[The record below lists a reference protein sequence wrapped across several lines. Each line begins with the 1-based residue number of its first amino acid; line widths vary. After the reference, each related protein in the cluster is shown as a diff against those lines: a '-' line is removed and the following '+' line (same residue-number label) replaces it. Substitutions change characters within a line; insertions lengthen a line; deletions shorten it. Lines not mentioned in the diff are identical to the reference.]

1 MRYRLILLILVL
13 PVFFTACQEQTSI
26 KKTSPSTK
34 YLNLDFEDFTGD
46 IYPKWWYVDG
56 VGYKGVIDRA
66 VVYNGKASLYMECI
80 NTLRIN
86 CEATSTFPIEHARGK
101 KLRFTGFIKTED
113 VKDGYAGLWLSV
125 YSNEKGT
132 IASDNMKERGATNTT
147 PWQQYVIELEI
158 PAEGTYISFGV
169 RHSGTGK
176 AWFDNLQLSLDGKPY
191 LQIKPEPLVP
201 TEQDLKWI
209 RARAIPIKTTDPIND
224 HSDLQP
230 LKEIIG
236 NRSIV
241 ALGEGTHGTSEF
253 FKMKHRITKFLAE
266 EMGFTVFAIEA
277 SMPEARE
284 VNRYVLTGQGDPK
297 KALAGLYFWTWNT
310 REVLAMIQWMRE
322 FNRSGKGRIEFF
334 GFDMQ

>member
-1 MRYRLILLILVL
+1 MRYRLLLLILVL
-13 PVFFTACQEQTSI
+13 PVFFPACQEQTSI

-34 YLNLDFEDFTGD
+34 YLNLDFEDFTVNLS
-46 IYPKWWYVDG
+46 PKWWDVEG
-56 VGYKGVIDRA
+56 MGYKGAIDEKVI
-66 VVYNGKASLYMECI
+66 YNGKASLYLECI
-80 NTLRIN
+80 NTKRYFAA
-86 CEATSTFPIEHARGK
+86 ATSTFPIDHARGK
-101 KLRFTGFIKTED
+101 KLRFTGFIKTEN
-113 VKDGYAGLWLSV
+113 VKEGYAGLWWRVDSKRKV
-125 YSNEKGT
+125 G
-132 IASDNMKERGATNTT
+132 IAFDNMEKRGATNTT
-147 PWQQYVIELEI
+147 PWQQYVIEMEI
-158 PAEGTYISFGV
+158 PAEGTKIYFGV
-169 RHSGTGK
+169 LHTGTGK
-176 AWFDNLQLSLDGKPY
+176 AWFDDLQVSLDGKPY

-201 TEQDLKWI
+201 TKQDLKWI
-209 RARAIPIKTTDPIND
+209 RARAIPIKTADPIND

-230 LKEIIG
+230 LKEMIG

-277 SMPEARE
+277 NMPEARE

-322 FNRSGKGRIEFF
+322 FNRSGKG
-334 GFDMQ
+334 